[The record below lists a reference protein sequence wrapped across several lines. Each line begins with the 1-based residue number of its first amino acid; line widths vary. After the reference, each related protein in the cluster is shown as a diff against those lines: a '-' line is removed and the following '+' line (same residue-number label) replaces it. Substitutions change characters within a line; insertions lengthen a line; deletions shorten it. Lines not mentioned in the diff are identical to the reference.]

1 MSETRQAAKHI
12 TIRQVA
18 LESGVSSA
26 TVSYVL
32 NGKKSI
38 SPETKERVL
47 AAVKKLDYVPNSNAR
62 SLSTRD
68 SLLIGVLIPQ
78 TEPGNHLMFEN
89 PFYSEILSAIEY
101 EARMHGYHLLIAGV
115 DADKTYLNLAR
126 ERNLDGIIAIGVYQD
141 DDFYRQVM
149 ESGIPLV
156 LVDSYSDG
164 ARCHNI
170 RIDDVYGAYLA
181 VTYLLDQ
188 GHRDIAFFCG
198 SLRDNG
204 VMQKRLDGYRQALE
218 ECGIPY
224 DEAKIIE
231 GNVDFENGG
240 CLARRLLETTIEAKT
255 KATIEA
261 RLPVSAVFAAA
272 DILAIGA
279 IKAFY
284 DMGLRIPRD
293 LSIMGFDDLQV
304 SRYVCPGLTTV
315 RQDISLKG
323 KKAMGLL
330 VEHIRNPPLAK
341 REEILPVSIIERG
354 SVRIVSGKPVS
365 KEAKMMHSSA

>member
-1 MSETRQAAKHI
+1 MSETRQTAKHI
-12 TIRQVA
+12 TISQVA
-18 LESGVSSA
+18 RESGVSSA

-32 NGKKSI
+32 NEKKSI
-38 SPETKERVL
+38 SPETKARVL
-47 AAVKKLDYVPNSNAR
+47 AAVKKLDYVPNINAR

-101 EARMHGYHLLIAGV
+101 EARLHGYHLLVAGV
-115 DADKTYLNLAR
+115 DAGKTYLNLAR

-181 VTYLLDQ
+181 VNYLLDQ

-204 VMQKRLDGYRQALE
+204 VMRKRLDGYRQALE
-218 ECGIPY
+218 ERGIPY

-231 GNVDFENGG
+231 GNVDFEDGVR
-240 CLARRLLETTIEAKT
+240 LARRLLET
-255 KATIEA
+255 TIEA

-279 IKAFY
+279 IKGFY
-284 DMGLRIPRD
+284 DAGLRVPRD
-293 LSIMGFDDLQV
+293 LSIMGFDDLRV

-323 KKAMGLL
+323 RKAMGLL
-330 VEHIRNPPLAK
+330 VEHIRNPQSAK
-341 REEILPVSIIERG
+341 REEILPVRIIERG